1 MWLFLWTFFQCIQ
14 FIANY
19 KSPEEPRAKAKQE
32 CIPVGC
38 VPIARWPYLG
48 VSRRRRGG
56 GVSGQVGVW
65 PSRSPLTRHLH
76 PFPLRTELQTPVK
89 TLPPPHCSVWKSV
102 HPYLPGAKA
111 NCLLILAPLFYVNA
125 KSIIAF
131 ILFSGHNHTKRK
143 WARKIAFLKKMQ
155 VSKIIYSIQVSC
167 LLNTTLPEV
176 WGNGSFPVIVM
187 LINEAWNDLK
197 TLIRVCGSFPRTT
210 LVVTTKSFSSP
221 SAQG

>member
-1 MWLFLWTFFQCIQ
+1 MRADRSLTVPWRIQ
-14 FIANY
+14 
-19 KSPEEPRAKAKQE
+19 EEEGRW
-32 CIPVGC
+32 CVWSGGC
-38 VPIARWPYLG
+38 LTIQVPSDQAPTPL
-48 VSRRRRGG
+48 
-56 GVSGQVGVW
+56 
-65 PSRSPLTRHLH
+65 PSEDRITDACKNITR
-76 PFPLRTELQTPVK
+76 
-89 TLPPPHCSVWKSV
+89 PHCSVWKSV